1 MVSCRFSCQLR
12 QELHIAIAPLQIDAV
27 LYLHVVQAWK
37 WCQLL
42 WFSEKNEMSAASQSE
57 CRARPGKRSCSDA
70 PVLRFDVLLQV
81 CSFGSYT
88 FWHCSP
94 AAAVLLWCCTSAE
107 IMRSDAPM
115 FHSAPLRNPALRFS
129 APFRVLVNVLAPML
143 RCFAPVL
150 RSDACAISS
159 QVHMYFHIHADNTH
173 ILALLSCSCSS
184 ALMLRCSDALLLRLK

>member
-1 MVSCRFSCQLR
+1 
-12 QELHIAIAPLQIDAV
+12 
-27 LYLHVVQAWK
+27 
-37 WCQLL
+37 
-42 WFSEKNEMSAASQSE
+42 MSAERVLVNVPALMLRCSASMSYCKSVRLDHTHFGTALLQLQF
-57 CRARPGKRSCSDA
+57 CSDA
-70 PVLRFDVLLQV
+70 ALVLKS
-81 CSFGSYT
+81 C
-88 FWHCSP
+88 
-94 AAAVLLWCCTSAE
+94 
-107 IMRSDAPM
+107 APM